1 MKFFIHSFIFCF
13 SLSLS
18 LSLSADTKTIKESIA
33 EVVVTATRTPQTI
46 NQVLASTS
54 VISTEDIER
63 YQPTDLLD
71 LFHHVPGIDIARNGG
86 IGATPS
92 LFIRGSNT
100 SHALFLV
107 DGQRINSASLG
118 STSYQFIDP
127 SQIERIEIVRGA
139 KSSIYGSDAVGGVIQ
154 IFTKKGD
161 FKPSTI
167 VSTEVGSNVLKRT
180 AIATRGAYNQLR
192 YSVDLSYLETDGIDA
207 YKDDS
212 QQNRDSDGYRNY
224 SINTNFGY
232 TFDNGVDVGLGFLE
246 AHSRSYFDEQFN
258 PERDRFSDSIIQNI
272 GFSVSAPLRDWW
284 LSKISIGRSMD
295 DIDDTNGLDGSDL
308 SDFRTTKDQYS
319 WQNDIEIFNKQIITF
334 GVDLY
339 DDELVGST
347 DWTDTQGIL
356 VKDRMNR
363 AYFIQYQGNFSI
375 FDYVL
380 GYREDDNEENGKHNT
395 SNISLG
401 AQLGK
406 SHRIIFSWGEA
417 FKAPTYNDLYW
428 PIGDYSAGN
437 PDLLP
442 EDSENFELGFRGDYT
457 VWKWEASIYQNRID
471 NLIEWALAGL
481 EAYPYRWV
489 PSNVAS
495 AKIKGGEFRADTSLA
510 GWDITTSVSYT
521 DPRNQTTD
529 KLLQKRAQ
537 KKFTFD
543 IDRSFSRWDAG
554 ASFNATSKRYTD
566 TTNTGSLGG
575 YGLLDFR
582 FSYQLAEKVK
592 MQLKANNV
600 FDKHYR
606 TSSKDYHMDG
616 SNWAL
621 KLTYAL

>member
-1 MKFFIHSFIFCF
+1 V
-13 SLSLS
+13 LSS
-18 LSLSADTKTIKESIA
+18 TTVIN
-33 EVVVTATRTPQTI
+33 TA
-46 NQVLASTS
+46 
-54 VISTEDIER
+54 DIER

-71 LFHHVPGIDIARNGG
+71 LFQHVPGIDIARNGAAG
-86 IGATPS
+86 SVPS

-100 SHALFLV
+100 GHALFLI
-107 DGQRINSASLG
+107 DGQRFNSASLG
-118 STSYQFIDP
+118 STSFQFIDP

-139 KSSIYGSDAVGGVIQ
+139 KSSIYGSDAIGGVIQ

-167 VSTEVGSNVLKRT
+167 ISTELGSNVLKRT
-180 AIATRGAYNQLR
+180 AISTRGAYNQLR
-192 YSVDLSYLETDGIDA
+192 YSLDLSYLETDGIDA
-207 YKDDS
+207 QLDDRE
-212 QQNRDSDGYRNY
+212 QNRDGDGYRNR
-224 SINTNFGY
+224 SINANFGY
-232 TFDNGVDVGLGFLE
+232 TFDNGVDVGLGILE
-246 AHSRSYFDEQFN
+246 AQSRNYYDNAFSQGTDPY
-258 PERDRFSDSIIQNI
+258 SDSTIQNI
-272 GFSVSAPLRDWW
+272 GFNISAPLTDWW
-284 LSKISIGRSMD
+284 QSKISIGRSMD
-295 DIDDTNGLDGSDL
+295 DIDDTNAVNGTHLTN
-308 SDFRTTKDQYS
+308 FRTTKDQYS
-319 WQNDIEIFNKQIITF
+319 WQNDIEIFDGQLVTF

-339 DDELVGST
+339 DDELIAST
-347 DWTDTQGIL
+347 TYTDAQGTL

-363 AYFIQYQGNFSI
+363 AYFAQYQGKFSI
-375 FDYVL
+375 FDFIL
-380 GYREDDNEENGKHNT
+380 GFREDDNEETGKQDT
-395 SNISLG
+395 SNFALG

-406 SHRIIFSWGEA
+406 SHRVTISWAEG
-417 FKAPTYNDLYW
+417 FKAPTFNDLYW
-428 PIGDYSAGN
+428 PIGAYSAGN

-442 EDSENFELGFRGDYT
+442 EDSEIFELGVRGDYST
-457 VWKWEASIYQNRID
+457 WKWEASIYQNRID
-471 NLIEWALAGL
+471 NLIEWAPTPT
-481 EAYPYRWV
+481 EAYPYQWV

-495 AKIKGGEFRADTSLA
+495 AKIKGGEFRADTNLG
-510 GWDITTSVSYT
+510 GWDITTSFSYT
-521 DPRNQTTD
+521 DPRNQKTD

-537 KKFTFD
+537 RKFTFD
-543 IDRSFSRWDAG
+543 IDRSFSHWDAG

>member
-1 MKFFIHSFIFCF
+1 MKFFIYCFIFYF
-13 SLSLS
+13 SFS
-18 LSLSADTKTIKESIA
+18 LSLSADTKTTKESIA

-46 NQVLASTS
+46 NQVLASTT

-71 LFHHVPGIDIARNGG
+71 LFQHIPGVDIARDGG
-86 IGATPS
+86 IGSTPGV
-92 LFIRGSNT
+92 FIRGSN
-100 SHALFLV
+100 SGHALFLV

-118 STSYQFIDP
+118 ITSYQFIDP

-180 AIATRGAYNQLR
+180 AVATRGAYNQLR
-192 YSVDLSYLETDGIDA
+192 YSIDLSYLETDGIDVL
-207 YKDDS
+207 KDDS
-212 QQNRDSDGYRNY
+212 QQNRDTDGYKNF
-224 SINTNFGY
+224 SINTNFEY
-232 TFDNGVDVGLGFLE
+232 TFDNGVDVGLSFLE
-246 AHSRSYFDEQFN
+246 AHSRIYLDGASYPD
-258 PERDRFSDSIIQNI
+258 RDSFSDSIIQNI
-272 GFSVSAPLRDWW
+272 GFSISAPLRDWW
-284 LSKISIGRSMD
+284 LSKISMGRSMD
-295 DIDDTNGLDGSDL
+295 DIDDTNGIDGSHI

-319 WQNDIEIFNKQIITF
+319 WQNDIEIFNEQIITF

-339 DDELVGST
+339 DDELVAST
-347 DWTDTQGIL
+347 DYTDTQG
-356 VKDRMNR
+356 VPVRDRMNR

-380 GYREDDNEENGKHNT
+380 GYREDDNEENGKQNT

-406 SHRIIFSWGEA
+406 SHRVIFSWGEA

-428 PIGDYSAGN
+428 PIGEYGAGN

>member
-1 MKFFIHSFIFCF
+1 MCI
-13 SLSLS
+13 
-18 LSLSADTKTIKESIA
+18 
-33 EVVVTATRTPQTI
+33 
-46 NQVLASTS
+46 
-54 VISTEDIER
+54 
-63 YQPTDLLD
+63 
-71 LFHHVPGIDIARNGG
+71 
-86 IGATPS
+86 
-92 LFIRGSNT
+92 
-100 SHALFLV
+100 
-107 DGQRINSASLG
+107 
-118 STSYQFIDP
+118 
-127 SQIERIEIVRGA
+127 
-139 KSSIYGSDAVGGVIQ
+139 
-154 IFTKKGD
+154 
-161 FKPSTI
+161 
-167 VSTEVGSNVLKRT
+167 
-180 AIATRGAYNQLR
+180 
-192 YSVDLSYLETDGIDA
+192 
-207 YKDDS
+207 
-212 QQNRDSDGYRNY
+212 RDS
-224 SINTNFGY
+224 
-232 TFDNGVDVGLGFLE
+232 DNGVDVGLGFLE
-246 AHSRSYFDEQFN
+246 THSRSYFDEQFN
-258 PERDRFSDSIIQNI
+258 PERDTFSDNVIQNI

-284 LSKISIGRSMD
+284 LSKISMGRSMD
-295 DIDDTNGLDGSDL
+295 DIDDTNGLDGSNL

-339 DDELVGST
+339 DDELVAST
-347 DWTDTQGIL
+347 DYTNSQGIL
-356 VKDRMNR
+356 VQDRMNR

-380 GYREDDNEENGKHNT
+380 GYREDDNEENGKQNT

-406 SHRIIFSWGEA
+406 SHRVIFSWGEA

-471 NLIEWALAGL
+471 NLIEWALTPT

-495 AKIKGGEFRADTSLA
+495 AKIKGGEFRADTNLG
-510 GWDITTSVSYT
+510 GWDITTSFSYT
-521 DPRNQTTD
+521 DPRNQKTD

-543 IDRSFSRWDAG
+543 IDRSFSHWDAG
-554 ASFNATSKRYTD
+554 ASFNATSKRYTN
-566 TTNTGSLGG
+566 TTNTASLGG

-582 FSYQLAEKVK
+582 LSYQLAEKVK

-606 TSSKDYHMDG
+606 TVSENYHMDG
-616 SNWAL
+616 SNSVSYTH
-621 KLTYAL
+621 LTLPTIPLV